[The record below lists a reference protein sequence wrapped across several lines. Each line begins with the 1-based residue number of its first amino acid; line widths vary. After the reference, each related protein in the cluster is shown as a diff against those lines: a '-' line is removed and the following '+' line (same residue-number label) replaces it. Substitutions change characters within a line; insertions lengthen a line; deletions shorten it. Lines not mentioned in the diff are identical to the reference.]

1 MQRLAD
7 RVSVERLPSATRRS
21 LRRPRRNPE
30 NGASPQVVRVVAH
43 HTSVGVEDTT
53 PEVDVT
59 VEPFGEQ
66 DQRVSLHDGVVLAR
80 ERRRR
85 TRRGRDYDAGRRGWA
100 GWRRRRHWGGS
111 LLSAA
116 ATGRDKE
123 VEYDDEARQHASG
136 GRQHVQL
143 TLTRLLLPFQPVVR
157 DQALKGVG
165 GGLERMREC
174 LALRIIATH
183 GRGASVLRAPL
194 RSRTGT

>member
-1 MQRLAD
+1 MQRLVD
-7 RVSVERLPSATRRS
+7 RVSVERWPSATRRS

-43 HTSVGVEDTT
+43 HTSVGIEDTT

-66 DQRVSLHDGVVLAR
+66 DQRVSLHNGVVLAG
-80 ERRRR
+80 ERWRR
-85 TRRGRDYDAGRRGWA
+85 TRRRRDYDAGRRGWA

-111 LLSAA
+111 LLTA
-116 ATGRDKE
+116 ATGRDRE

-136 GRQHVQL
+136 GRQHVEP
-143 TLTRLLLPFQPVVR
+143 TLTRLLLAFQPPVR
-157 DQALKGVG
+157 AQSSFGSS
-165 GGLERMREC
+165 GLARMREC

-194 RSRTGT
+194 RSHAGT